1 MQKKSPRFLLQKRM
15 SSETLATGE
24 CQAFKEDAERQTS
37 GGHHFVLDAYMYT
50 AISKRTQIFSSMLN
64 LTITTLTITKTTK
77 LVSYFKIGLSLH
89 IEIL

>member
-1 MQKKSPRFLLQKRM
+1 M

-64 LTITTLTITKTTK
+64 LTITTLTITKTK
-77 LVSYFKIGLSLH
+77 LVSYFKSGLSLH